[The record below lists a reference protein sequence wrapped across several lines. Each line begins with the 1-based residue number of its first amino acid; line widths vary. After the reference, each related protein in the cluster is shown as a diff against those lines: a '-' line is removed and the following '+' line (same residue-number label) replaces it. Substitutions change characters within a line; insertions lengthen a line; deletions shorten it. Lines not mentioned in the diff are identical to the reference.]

1 MRRFSQAIAE
11 GDGISLVVEVDTAA
25 SARAAEDE
33 GADALVV
40 RRTVDGL
47 REATALPLLWCAG
60 DGPQAADAAG
70 ADAWLLVAERVDED
84 DAELE
89 RLYRDALER
98 GLECVLEVRTEEELE
113 RVLESVDPEVFL
125 LGPGEEGE
133 TLDHVLELLP
143 SVPAGKLAIASIR
156 AARREQVAELERAG
170 VDGVVVAGNARI
182 AELVAAAPPE
192 L

>member
-11 GDGISLVVEVDTAA
+11 GDGISLVVEVDSAA

-40 RRTVDGL
+40 RTSVDGL
-47 REATALPLLWCAG
+47 REVTGLPILWCAG
-60 DGPQAADAAG
+60 NGPEAADAAG
-70 ADAWLLVAERVDED
+70 ADAWVLVAAHLDDD
-84 DAELE
+84 DAALE
-89 RLYRDALER
+89 RLYGDALDR
-98 GLECVLEVRTEEELE
+98 GLECVLEVRTEEELD
-113 RVLESVDPEVFL
+113 RVLESIDPEVFL

-143 SVPAGKLAIASIR
+143 SIPAGKLAVASVR
-156 AARREQVAELERAG
+156 AAGREQVAELERAG

-182 AELVAAAPPE
+182 AELVAALPPE